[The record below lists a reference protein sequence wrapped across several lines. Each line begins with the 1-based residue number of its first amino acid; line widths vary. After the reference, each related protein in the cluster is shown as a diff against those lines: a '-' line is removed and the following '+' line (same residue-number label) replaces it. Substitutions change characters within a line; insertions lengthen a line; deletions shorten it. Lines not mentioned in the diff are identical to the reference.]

1 MIHAIYRE
9 LIMYQA
15 PNIHYFMNY
24 KELDAVGIMFSFVET
39 RKLILG
45 EALFLLVTNSKW

>member
-1 MIHAIYRE
+1 MHAIYRE

-24 KELDAVGIMFSFVET
+24 KELDAVGIIVSFVGT
-39 RKLILG
+39 RKLILCV
-45 EALFLLVTNSKW
+45 ALFLLVTNSKW